1 MRSQRMHQ
9 LSAKLMP
16 SWSKY
21 VFVLRTKTLQNFSPC
36 RNAVHLQP
44 QLQRVS
50 GKEKPSKEEQGT
62 NEVRKSAGT
71 SAPQN
76 GGKKPPAPEDS
87 TSEGS
92 SNITLSTAALCSTL
106 AEALKSLFEVLRD
119 SMKASFTGLG
129 DLIASHSVNE
139 EPDDGN
145 DDGDSNGSKDNN
157 ESLVDSEPPARKS

>member
-1 MRSQRMHQ
+1 MHAPTQ
-9 LSAKLMP
+9 CKAYAILVKVRFCSKDKNTAKFFTMQECSPSSTPTSA
-16 SWSKY
+16 
-21 VFVLRTKTLQNFSPC
+21 
-36 RNAVHLQP
+36 
-44 QLQRVS
+44 VS

-76 GGKKPPAPEDS
+76 GGKKRPALEDS

-129 DLIASHSVNE
+129 NLIASHSVNE
-139 EPDDGN
+139 ERDDGN